1 MKISQCVNN
10 FFNYQRMNVKKN
22 TLRNYE
28 FILGNFQDHFG
39 DIELSSITS
48 EDILA
53 FMSTVSDG
61 TKQNTKKLRFTLLSA
76 FFNFVKNSLDSD
88 IQNPC
93 DNPALRKLF
102 RAGKPTQLKVLEKDV
117 VDEIIFRTQNP
128 RNRLMLEL
136 MARSGMRVGEVLKL
150 NAMDVEDRK
159 IMIRD
164 PKSGREAEAA
174 FLPQKVADRLRRY
187 IRENK
192 IQPDARIFPITYA
205 AARLIVKK
213 AGEMVCVHVKPHDL
227 RRHAATYASRS
238 GTPLEIVSKVLLRH
252 SNLSTTQRY
261 LGKISDVEAMRWID
275 NLHG

>member
-1 MKISQCVNN
+1 
-10 FFNYQRMNVKKN
+10 
-22 TLRNYE
+22 LRNYE
-28 FILGNFQDHFG
+28 FILDNFQNHFG

-53 FMSTVSDG
+53 FMSKVSDG
-61 TKQNTKKLRFTLLSA
+61 TKQNTKKLRFTLLAA
-76 FFNFVKNSLDSD
+76 FFNFIKNSVDPEF
-88 IQNPC
+88 QNPC

-102 RAGKPTQLKVLEKDV
+102 KASKPTQLKILEKDV
-117 VDEIIFRTQNP
+117 VDEIIFRTRNP

-136 MARSGMRVGEVLKL
+136 MARSCMRVGEVLKL
-150 NAMDVEDRK
+150 KPHDIEDRK
-159 IMIRD
+159 VIIRD
-164 PKSGREAEAA
+164 PKSGKEAEVA
-174 FLPQKVADRLRRY
+174 FLPQKVADRLKKY
-187 IRENK
+187 IRDNGIE
-192 IQPDARIFPITYA
+192 PGDRIFSITYA
-205 AARLIVKK
+205 AARIVVKK
-213 AGEMVCVHVKPHDL
+213 AGALVGIHLKPHDL